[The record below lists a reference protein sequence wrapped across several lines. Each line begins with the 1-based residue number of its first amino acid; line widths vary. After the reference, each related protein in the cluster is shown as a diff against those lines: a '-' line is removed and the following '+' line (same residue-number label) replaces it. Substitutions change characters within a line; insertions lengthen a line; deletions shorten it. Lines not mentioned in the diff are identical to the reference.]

1 MGGSIIVNPT
11 DINGCPSESFII
23 ESDVKPDSRNNVTCN
38 PIFKYG
44 GIELVEL
51 LYDYWF
57 TFCCPAAVIIKVH
70 KSPAEWLSS
79 ATGHQI
85 YISSLKISAKS
96 FYLVGL
102 PTTFCQ

>member
-1 MGGSIIVNPT
+1 MGGSIIVNPI

-23 ESDVKPDSRNNVTCN
+23 ERDVKPDSRNNVTCN
-38 PIFKYG
+38 PIFKYS

-57 TFCCPAAVIIKVH
+57 TLCCPAAVIITIKVRT
-70 KSPAEWLSS
+70 EWLSS

-85 YISSLKISAKS
+85 YFILKN
-96 FYLVGL
+96 
-102 PTTFCQ
+102 FC